1 MEPGEVYS
9 LKLKELKAN
18 IGAQLEYG
26 TIIEDGE
33 ILKLIVH
40 GKTFI
45 DGVSARLVDVGERM
59 VLLSA
64 LDCMQTQNFLY
75 FSKDEFSA
83 IVNINRTVKKEIIFV
98 PIWKKQNLTLK
109 EAAEYSNIGIN
120 RIEVLMKKPNCPFVL
135 QVGNKRLVK
144 RRLFDEFIE
153 SVNMI

>member
-1 MEPGEVYS
+1 MEPGEVFS

-18 IGAQLEYG
+18 IGSQLEYG
-26 TIIEDGE
+26 AIIEDGE
-33 ILKLIVH
+33 ILKLIVQ
-40 GKTFI
+40 GKTFM
-45 DGVSARLVDVGERM
+45 DGVSARLVDIGEHM

-64 LDCMQTQNFLY
+64 SDYIQTQSFLY
-75 FSKDEFSA
+75 FSKDEFSV
-83 IVNINRTVKKEIIFV
+83 IVKINETVKKESIFV
-98 PIWKKQNLTLK
+98 PIWNKQNLTLR

-120 RIEVLMKKPNCPFVL
+120 RIEALLKKPNCPFVL